1 VARDRTAATAAGEV
15 AISRQQGPALVGGAA
30 GGIGRAVTRRLA
42 EAGHDVVLVG
52 RTADTLAATATEVAT
67 ATGRRAYPL
76 VADLADPLAA
86 AALPERAAA
95 LAGPP
100 DVVVLNAGGPPPGRV
115 LDVTDDGWAAGLDLL
130 LRAPLALARAV
141 LPGMCARG
149 YGRLVVVTSTAV
161 RQPQPDLAV
170 SVVARA
176 AMTAAAK
183 LLANEVAADGVT
195 VTCVAPGATA
205 TPRRREILTRRA
217 EATGTGLDV
226 LERADVAAVPAGRPG
241 AAEEIAEAVAWLASP
256 ASGYVTGTVLTVDGG
271 RTETIW

>member
-1 VARDRTAATAAGEV
+1 MGSAV
-15 AISRQQGPALVGGAA
+15 VGGAA
-30 GGIGRAVTRRLA
+30 GGIGSAVVRRLA
-42 EAGHDVVLVG
+42 HAGHDVVLVG
-52 RTADTLAATATEVAT
+52 RTADTLAATAKDVT
-67 ATGRRAYPL
+67 AETGRDAFPL
-76 VADLADPLAA
+76 VADLADPAVATALA
-86 AALPERAAA
+86 ERAAE

-100 DVVVLNAGGPPPGRV
+100 DVVVLNAGGPPPGRI
-115 LDVTDDGWAAGLDLL
+115 LDVTDDGWTAGLDLL
-130 LRAPLALARAV
+130 LRGPLALARAV

-170 SVVARA
+170 SVVARS

-183 LLANEVAADGVT
+183 LLANEVAGHGVT

-205 TPRRREILTRRA
+205 TPRRQEILTRRA
-217 EATGTGLDV
+217 SAAGAGLDV
-226 LERADVAAVPAGRPG
+226 LERADVAAVPTGRT
-241 AAEEIAEAVAWLASP
+241 AAPEEIAEAVAWLASP